1 MRFLLTL
8 QSYHANFSLPSKVRA
23 SRCLGRCH
31 AALGQPALS
40 ASVFD
45 AALGLARDGAHLL
58 SESLVVKARAQAGGV
73 GWTEQTSEQRLR
85 EVMGRMGGERA
96 PLERLLLGE

>member
-1 MRFLLTL
+1 M
-8 QSYHANFSLPSKVRA
+8 
-23 SRCLGRCH
+23 
-31 AALGQPALS
+31 
-40 ASVFD
+40 
-45 AALGLARDGAHLL
+45 
-58 SESLVVKARAQAGGV
+58 VVKARAQAGGV

>member
-1 MRFLLTL
+1 M
-8 QSYHANFSLPSKVRA
+8 
-23 SRCLGRCH
+23 
-31 AALGQPALS
+31 GQPALS

-45 AALGLARDGAHLL
+45 DALGLSRDGAHLL
-58 SESLVVKARAQAGGV
+58 SESLVVKARAQVGA